1 MKCRRCGEERQT
13 LIWKQMKENEMWRVC
28 PQCLD
33 DIEWAERKMSQLNEE
48 FERIFRRDK
57 RCRQ

>member
-33 DIEWAERKMSQLNEE
+33 AIEWSERMMRQLNDE
-48 FERIFRRDK
+48 FEHIFRRRDD
-57 RCRQ
+57 

>member
-13 LIWKQMKENEMWRVC
+13 LIWKQMKENEMWRVY

-33 DIEWAERKMSQLNEE
+33 NIEWAERKISQLNDE
-48 FERIFRRDK
+48 FEHIFRRRSD
-57 RCRQ
+57 

>member
-13 LIWKQMKENEMWRVC
+13 LIWKTMSENEIWRVC

-33 DIEWAERKMSQLNEE
+33 DIEWAERKMSQLNDE
-48 FERIFRRDK
+48 FEHIFKRRKD
-57 RCRQ
+57 

>member
-33 DIEWAERKMSQLNEE
+33 DIEWAEMKMQQLNDE
-48 FERIFRRDK
+48 FDHIFRR
-57 RCRQ
+57 RNE